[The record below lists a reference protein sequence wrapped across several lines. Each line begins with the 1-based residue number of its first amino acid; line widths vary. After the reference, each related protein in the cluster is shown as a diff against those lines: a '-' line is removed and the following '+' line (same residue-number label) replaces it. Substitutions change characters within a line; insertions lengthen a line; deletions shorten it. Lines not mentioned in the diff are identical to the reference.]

1 MRKLDIQIDIAQEY
15 EGKDKEEFQ
24 RDLRRVLEKYFEL
37 NSIHIRKEIHT
48 VEVDRLNLTPDTTDT
63 PRDEWQDILDI
74 ERQPLVT
81 EFGSTDEEESEYPA
95 RPQTKPSYY

>member
-1 MRKLDIQIDIAQEY
+1 MRKLDIQIDIAREY

-24 RDLRRVLEKYFEL
+24 QDLRRVLEKYFEL

-48 VEVDRLNLTPDTTDT
+48 VEIDRLNLKPETTE
-63 PRDEWQDILDI
+63 RDEWQDILEI

-81 EFGSTDEEESEYPA
+81 EFGPTEEKKPEYPA

>member
-1 MRKLDIQIDIAQEY
+1 MRKLDIQIDIAREY

-24 RDLRRVLEKYFEL
+24 QDLRRVLEKYFEL

-48 VEVDRLNLTPDTTDT
+48 VEIDRLNLKPETTE
-63 PRDEWQDILDI
+63 RDEWQDILEI

-81 EFGSTDEEESEYPA
+81 EFGPTEEEKPEYPA
-95 RPQTKPSYY
+95 RPQPKPSYY